1 MEHVWLICLFTSI
14 IHTTETLSYAVRLAG
29 VRTGK
34 LAVALSLT
42 GMILLV
48 SRTSN
53 LIQAPMTGALIDQAM
68 HMHLDVSW
76 HFRFIIAAASAGT
89 VTAILLFPTFVQ
101 LSRRLIAHLEM
112 AGSIPQLLKN
122 SVSVESIRHVRQH
135 IRIPR
140 LQALSRF
147 RIKGIPKRLLL
158 LNCIV
163 TAIYTVSILSTLYA
177 SLISPD
183 FKATILMSSGLI
195 NGFAT
200 IILTI
205 LVDPQVALLTDRA
218 MNGQT
223 EPDTLREIYIWLMI
237 SRFLGT
243 LLAQLL
249 FIPAAYWVAWIG
261 PLFH

>member
-1 MEHVWLICLFTSI
+1 MEHIWLICLFTYI
-14 IHTTETLSYAVRLAG
+14 IHTTETLSYAIRLAG

-42 GMILLV
+42 GIIVLV

-68 HMHLDVSW
+68 HTHFDVGW
-76 HFRFIIAAASAGT
+76 YFRYIIAAASLGT
-89 VTAILLFPTFVQ
+89 ATAVLLFPTFVQ
-101 LSRRLIAHLEM
+101 LSKRLIAHLEI

-122 SVSVESIRHVRQH
+122 SVSVSSIRHVGHH
-135 IRIPR
+135 IRWPQ
-140 LQALSRF
+140 LQILSRF
-147 RIKGIPKRLLL
+147 RFRGIPKRLLL

-163 TAIYTVSILSTLYA
+163 TAIYTVSVLSTLYA
-177 SLISPD
+177 SLIAPD

-218 MNGQT
+218 INGQT
-223 EPDTLREIYIWLMI
+223 EPEFIWEMYMWLMV

-243 LLAQLL
+243 LLAQLV

-261 PLFH
+261 PWFH